1 MSRRTLTRIAAPTLF
16 LAGFTIA
23 VLLVRAGLAD
33 DERATTTAAVETTA
47 AATTT
52 VAATTRPRETTTSAE
67 PVFATVEAGDTLDQI
82 ALENDTTVE
91 RLLLLNPN
99 LDASSLQIGQRVR
112 VR

>member
-23 VLLVRAGLAD
+23 VLLVHAGLAD
-33 DERATTTAAVETTA
+33 DEPATTAAVETTA
-47 AATTT
+47 AATMTL
-52 VAATTRPRETTTSAE
+52 APTTRPRVTTTNAE

-91 RLLLLNPN
+91 RLLLLNPS
-99 LDASSLQIGQRVR
+99 LDASALQIGQRVR